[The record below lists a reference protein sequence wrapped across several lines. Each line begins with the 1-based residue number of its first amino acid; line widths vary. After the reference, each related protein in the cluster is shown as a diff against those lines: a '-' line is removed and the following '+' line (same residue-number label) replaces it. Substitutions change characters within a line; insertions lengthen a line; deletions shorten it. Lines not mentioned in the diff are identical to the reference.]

1 MRTNRRRGGDWGL
14 ELSPMNEECLVG
26 ALHYSAPTA
35 SLSFV
40 HTARRSYR
48 LGCFGELFGPA
59 AVRPRGSPA
68 NPNVWRKEKS

>member
-1 MRTNRRRGGDWGL
+1 
-14 ELSPMNEECLVG
+14 MNEECLVG
-26 ALHYSAPTA
+26 VRQQRAPTA

-59 AVRPRGSPA
+59 AARSLESSA
-68 NPNVWRKEKS
+68 NPNAWRKEKS